1 MTVLRRLIALRLA
14 EIAAV
19 ENGKRSEYYGDGR
32 LKAVGPMKDGL
43 LHGRWKWYREDGSLM
58 RTGQFAG
65 GERTG
70 VWTTYD
76 RSGAAVKTEK
86 LTS

>member
-1 MTVLRRLIALRLA
+1 
-14 EIAAV
+14 
-19 ENGKRSEYYGDGR
+19 
-32 LKAVGPMKDGL
+32 
-43 LHGRWKWYREDGSLM
+43 M
-58 RTGQFAG
+58 RTGHFAK
-65 GERTG
+65 GEQTG